1 MNNPAAVF
9 FYLPSCSTCMSV
21 MKNAGIT
28 TDHFSFRDIKTTP
41 LSAAELDRMKKMA
54 GSYEALF
61 SRRAILYRELG
72 LKDRVLTEADYRHF
86 LLSEYTFLK
95 RPVVIIGEKIF
106 AGSEK
111 KNIAALMAEIRLKA
125 R

>member
-1 MNNPAAVF
+1 
-9 FYLPSCSTCMSV
+9 MSV

-41 LSAAELDRMKKMA
+41 LSAAELDRMKKLA